1 MTRYEN
7 MTKLRAHLKEE
18 ADPRLLD
25 LVADP
30 TTIHDLLVMSLGQFC
45 VAANVDEGG
54 AMAFFK
60 AFGANSFLSFK
71 QVVRECL
78 YSDPAGDR
86 SQPRSISSLASE
98 ILRCEMQ
105 NLGDFWQS
113 LDCGGIDRL
122 ARDILAA
129 REVWLFGQ
137 GASSVYTK
145 AFSHILRVANI
156 PFRVTNMPEDDL
168 LALHRTA
175 PQDRPLVIAFSFPR
189 YSKQSQMRLRAIKQ
203 SQTPL
208 VCVTDRDRSPAAAI
222 GDYYFTLPVR
232 SFDFT
237 DSFCAGMTFINI
249 LAVTITTLDRERA
262 FARMQEREIKL
273 DEKNMFL

>member
-7 MTKLRAHLKEE
+7 MAKLRAHLREE

-25 LVADP
+25 LVSDP
-30 TTIHDLLVMSLGQFC
+30 TTIHDVLVMSLGQFC
-45 VAANVDEGG
+45 MVADVDEGD
-54 AMAFFK
+54 AMAFFR
-60 AFGANSFLSFK
+60 AFGANSFLNFK

-78 YSDPAGDR
+78 YSDLSPQGL
-86 SQPRSISSLASE
+86 QPRSTTSIANE

-105 NLGDFWQS
+105 NLSDFWRD

-122 ARDILAA
+122 ARDILSA
-129 REVWLFGQ
+129 REIWLFGQ

-145 AFSHILRVANI
+145 ALSHILWVSNI
-156 PFRVTNMPEDDL
+156 PYRITDMPEEDL
-168 LALHRTA
+168 LALQQAA
-175 PQDRPLVIAFSFPR
+175 PQDRPLVIAFAFPR
-189 YSKQSQMRLRAIKQ
+189 YSKRILMRLRAIKQ

-208 VCVTDRDRSPAAAI
+208 VCVTDRERSPAAAI

-237 DSFCAGMTFINI
+237 DSFCAGMTFINV
-249 LAVTITTLDRERA
+249 LAAAITAADRERA
-262 FARMQEREIKL
+262 FARMQDREIKL